1 MDRTISDDGK
11 FLMKLFKE
19 AGVIDDAI
27 AAAGILWNFAAR
39 APVRFPVAVAFVSL
53 WPAGV
58 SCAHE

>member
-27 AAAGILWNFAAR
+27 AAARHFMELRGESSGSFSCCR
-39 APVRFPVAVAFVSL
+39 RFCFLVACRCFMRS
-53 WPAGV
+53 
-58 SCAHE
+58 